1 MDRRSGRG
9 MTLVEV
15 MVVIVIM
22 AAILGASLLT
32 SRLLRGARPELEA
45 ASQVKGLLQRARAQA
60 MAEGTYVRLIRNGSQ
75 IMIEAFNADSNRW
88 LLRERAELVRIG
100 TGCPS
105 PPSGLAPVDTVVVNL
120 TGALTPSG
128 PFVSLPLAAALLR
141 SGAAVGPVVAF
152 VTGWALLA
160 VHRFIAWEV
169 PILGVRLAL
178 LRYGLSLALPILAGL
193 AAASVARL
201 LPIRPG

>member
-75 IMIEAFNADSNRW
+75 IMVEAFNADSNRW

-128 PFVSLPLAAALLR
+128 VMVFCDPSGRHAAAVEITAG
-141 SGAAVGPVVAF
+141 GAVRTWKL
-152 VTGWALLA
+152 TG
-160 VHRFIAWEV
+160 AWRVSEHEK
-169 PILGVRLAL
+169 
-178 LRYGLSLALPILAGL
+178 
-193 AAASVARL
+193 
-201 LPIRPG
+201 